1 MKKYIILLILCGG
14 LKQASAQAEEL
25 QQLALDIQ
33 KLSQLKSILSE
44 LYKGY
49 TVVSTGYENVKNIAQ
64 GNFSLHKVFLDG
76 LLAVSPVV
84 RQYKK
89 AADII
94 SFQLQ
99 LVKEYKNANSR
110 FKTSGLFNSSELDYV
125 SNVYSNLFNQSLK
138 NLDELAM
145 VLSDGQLR
153 MSDAERL
160 KSIDRIYSDMED
172 KLTFL
177 RQFNN
182 STSMLALQKA
192 KEHNDAA
199 TTGALYGIK

>member
-1 MKKYIILLILCGG
+1 MLCLAG
-14 LKQASAQAEEL
+14 LGYSSHAQADEL
-25 QQLALDIQ
+25 EQLALDIQ

-44 LYKGY
+44 LYRGY

-76 LLAVSPVV
+76 LLAVSPTV

-94 SFQLQ
+94 NFQLQ
-99 LVKEYKNANSR
+99 LVKEYKAANSR
-110 FKTSGLFNSSELDYV
+110 FQSSGLFNNNELGYL

-138 NLDELAM
+138 NLDALAM
-145 VLSDGQLR
+145 VLTDGQLR

-160 KSIDRIYSDMED
+160 QSIDRIDADMEEQ
-172 KLTFL
+172 LTFL
-177 RQFNN
+177 RQFNQ
-182 STSMLALQKA
+182 STSVLALQRS
-192 KEHNDAA
+192 KELNDAA
-199 TTGALYGIK
+199 TSKTLYGVK